1 MTAKDRF
8 AIAVRVVGLLVIL
21 AALLYFVDAVI
32 MFINPYFRA
41 GEPAV
46 HYFFTGVIALL
57 VGLYLLRG
65 APHVIRFAFPEKGA
79 KSDATPKV

>member
-32 MFINPYFRA
+32 MFINPY
-41 GEPAV
+41 
-46 HYFFTGVIALL
+46 
-57 VGLYLLRG
+57 LLRG